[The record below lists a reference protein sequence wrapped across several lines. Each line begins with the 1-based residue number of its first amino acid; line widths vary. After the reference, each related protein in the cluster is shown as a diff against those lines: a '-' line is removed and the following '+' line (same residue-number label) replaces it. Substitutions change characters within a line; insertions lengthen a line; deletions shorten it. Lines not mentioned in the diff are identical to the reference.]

1 MYKKQSLPDV
11 AFVYLNRMISLGD
24 DRFTA
29 GLSKSM
35 SDTTIERSMQRDMTG
50 YNNVCAILV
59 HKKEEEESQDDEDE
73 AAGGGSGRREK

>member
-11 AFVYLNRMISLGD
+11 AFVYLNRVISLGD

-35 SDTTIERSMQRDMTG
+35 SDTTIERTRKGLYDELSRCLWQVAPRP
-50 YNNVCAILV
+50 L
-59 HKKEEEESQDDEDE
+59 HSQCRSQ
-73 AAGGGSGRREK
+73 A